1 MIEYSIRL
9 VARLDPLKYLFD
21 KQTYEITRAFNRV

>member
-1 MIEYSIRL
+1 MTEYSIRL

-21 KQTYEITRAFNRV
+21 EKTYEIACAFNRV